1 MQFDQ
6 LKRRD
11 FISLLGGAAAFAPL
25 TARTQEAG
33 RIYRLGVVVLSPR
46 NAAWHVALFD
56 ELRRLGFVEGQNI
69 LVDEH
74 GYGLSVGQLA
84 EHASALAKAQVD
96 VILCAGDAA
105 IRAVQQA
112 TKTIPILALTDD
124 MVGSG
129 LVSSFSKPDGNT
141 TGVSILAPELDGKRQ
156 EILMEAVPGVS
167 RVATLADGNTTS
179 MQQLQKLQEAARLR
193 GTELLIYWITKSE
206 EVASAIETA
215 KSSDAMALNVL
226 ASPVLF
232 NNRQIIQQRV
242 ATLRLPAFYQS
253 PEVADEG
260 GLMGYGPRMV
270 QLFRDIMARQLIKL
284 LQGAKPADLP
294 IEQPT
299 KFELAINLQTAKAIG
314 LEIPAGLVLRADKV
328 IE

>member
-1 MQFDQ
+1 LQIAV
-6 LKRRD
+6 L
-11 FISLLGGAAAFAPL
+11 AA
-25 TARTQEAG
+25 RQ
-33 RIYRLGVVVLSPR
+33 
-46 NAAWHVALFD
+46 
-56 ELRRLGFVEGQNI
+56 
-69 LVDEH
+69 
-74 GYGLSVGQLA
+74 
-84 EHASALAKAQVD
+84 
-96 VILCAGDAA
+96 
-105 IRAVQQA
+105 
-112 TKTIPILALTDD
+112 ILALTDD

-299 KFELAINLQTAKAIG
+299 NRNSAAQRAPDLILPIRYPVTEPLASGSCSVCNSIN
-314 LEIPAGLVLRADKV
+314 
-328 IE
+328 